1 MVAQDQIRRLST
13 KYQTSE
19 LNIMREYLQHLFLS
33 YFYQLPQSTDIYF
46 KGGTALRFVYQSVR
60 FSEDLDFSANNSAN
74 NSANKQDIPGIED
87 ILLEVLGKF
96 EKENI
101 QATLQ
106 EAKTTS
112 GGYLAT
118 IDFMLLDQT
127 IPIQIE
133 ISFREKENTG
143 EVVTVASDF
152 IPPYTLVILAQDQLI
167 SGKIRALKARKK
179 ARDFYDLYFILRK
192 QLLVPNK
199 KGVLSEVLNVLHS
212 QDINFEVDL
221 KQFLPRSHW
230 AIIRNFKV
238 SLEAEIKRFI

>member
-1 MVAQDQIRRLST
+1 MIAREQISKLST

-19 LNIMREYLQHLFLS
+19 LNVIREYLQHLFLQF
-33 YFYQLPQSTDIYF
+33 FYQLPQSTDIYF

-60 FSEDLDFSANNSAN
+60 FSEDLDFSTNRE
-74 NSANKQDIPGIED
+74 DIPGIED
-87 ILLEVLGKF
+87 ILLEVLAKV

-106 EAKTTS
+106 EAKRTS

-118 IDFMLLDQT
+118 IDFLLLDQT

-133 ISFREKENTG
+133 ISFREKVVTG

-152 IPPYTLVILAQDQLI
+152 TVPYTLITLAQDQLV
-167 SGKIRALKARKK
+167 SGKLEALKARKK

-192 QLLVPNK
+192 QLLIPDK
-199 KGVLSEVLNVLHS
+199 RDVLSEVLNVLHS
-212 QDINFEVDL
+212 LNINFEVDL

-230 AIIRNFKV
+230 VIIKDFKV
-238 SLEAEIKRFI
+238 TLEKELERFL

>member
-1 MVAQDQIRRLST
+1 MVAQDQIRKLST

-19 LNIMREYLQHLFLS
+19 LNIIREYLQHLFLS
-33 YFYQLPQSTDIYF
+33 YFYQLAQSTDIYF
-46 KGGTALRFVYQSVR
+46 KGGTALRFVYQSAR
-60 FSEDLDFSANNSAN
+60 FSEDLDFST
-74 NSANKQDIPGIED
+74 NKENILGIED
-87 ILLEVLGKF
+87 ILLEVLGKV

-112 GGYLAT
+112 GGYLAI
-118 IDFMLLDQT
+118 IDFVLLDQT
-127 IPIQIE
+127 IPVQIE

-143 EVVTVASDF
+143 EVVTITSDF
-152 IPPYTLVILAQDQLI
+152 IPPYTLVILAQDQLV

-192 QLLVPNK
+192 QLLIPNK
-199 KGVLSEVLNVLHS
+199 KDVLPEVLDALHS
-212 QDINFEVDL
+212 QDINFEVEL

-230 AIIRNFKV
+230 VIVRDFKNT
-238 SLEAEIKRFI
+238 LEREINRFIFSSV

>member
-1 MVAQDQIRRLST
+1 MVAKEQIRKLST

-46 KGGTALRFVYQSVR
+46 KGGTALRFVYQSAR
-60 FSEDLDFSANNSAN
+60 FSEDLDFST
-74 NSANKQDIPGIED
+74 NKEDIPGIED
-87 ILLEVLGKF
+87 RLLEVLGKL

-112 GGYLAT
+112 GGYLAI
-118 IDFMLLDQT
+118 IDSVLLDQT
-127 IPIQIE
+127 IPVQIE

-143 EVVTVASDF
+143 EVVTVTSDF
-152 IPPYTLVILAQDQLI
+152 IPPYTLVILAQDQLV
-167 SGKIRALKARKK
+167 SGKIRALKARRK
-179 ARDFYDLYFILRK
+179 ARDFYDIYFILRK
-192 QLLVPNK
+192 QLPIPDK
-199 KGVLSEVLNVLHS
+199 RDVLSEVLRALHS

-230 AIIRNFKV
+230 AIIRDFKNT
-238 SLEAEIKRFI
+238 LEREIDRNRL